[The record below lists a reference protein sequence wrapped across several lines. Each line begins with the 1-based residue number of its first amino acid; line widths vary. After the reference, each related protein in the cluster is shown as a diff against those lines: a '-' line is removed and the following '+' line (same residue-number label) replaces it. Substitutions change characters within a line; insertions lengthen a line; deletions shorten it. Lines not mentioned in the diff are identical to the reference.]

1 MTTKSPLLTS
11 LDALHAGYV
20 DRINRAVAVDHLQ
33 DADALAAAY
42 DEDATRLVAE
52 HDGLTHLLPLQ
63 RQIPA
68 MRLRRIERLRWLA
81 RFDPF
86 LNKRGD
92 RHHD

>member
-11 LDALHAGYV
+11 LDALHAAYV
-20 DRINRAVAVDHLQ
+20 ARINQAVAVDHPQ
-33 DADALAAAY
+33 DAYALAAAY
-42 DEDATRLVAE
+42 DEDATRLVSE

-68 MRLRRIERLRWLA
+68 QRLRRIERLRWLT

-86 LNKRGD
+86 ANR
-92 RHHD
+92 RV